1 MQERKLSTLI
11 NYTSLT
17 QQSQAVAV
25 FSLPH
30 SHSCS
35 HCSQSVS
42 QSVSQSAT
50 NKSYMINAVL
60 LARTINRN
68 DVKLVIAIEYS
79 GDKEEAHKL
88 KFILIQHHSPN
99 SSSSCNHFHAPSS
112 QSSSH
117 CSQSVSYNNIKRNHH
132 KALHYAAN

>member
-35 HCSQSVS
+35 HCS

-88 KFILIQHHSPN
+88 KFILIQRHSPN
-99 SSSSCNHFHAPSS
+99 SNHFHASSS

-117 CSQSVSYNNIKRNHH
+117 CSQSPTTTSNVIIIKHCIMPQIN
-132 KALHYAAN
+132 